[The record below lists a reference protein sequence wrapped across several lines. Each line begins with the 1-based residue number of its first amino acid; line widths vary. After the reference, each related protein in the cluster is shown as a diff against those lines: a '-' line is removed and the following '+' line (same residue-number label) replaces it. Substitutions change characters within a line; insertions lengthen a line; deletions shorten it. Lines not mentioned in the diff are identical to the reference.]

1 MYSLATSSMDVR
13 VRSLLM
19 PKIQQLQMSIAGRW
33 FLVGVI
39 ADIAMRL
46 RCCYA
51 EYASGL
57 KKIWAYV
64 QDVWMLRE
72 ESEEQAKR
80 MLLPLLT
87 LHRTFWS
94 PGCYTNTPSTWQQTH
109 NVIVGEVDQ

>member
-1 MYSLATSSMDVR
+1 MRSLAISSVDVR

-19 PKIQQLQMSIAGRW
+19 PRMQRLQMSIAGRW
-33 FLVGVI
+33 FLVGVM

-46 RCCYA
+46 RCCCA

-57 KKIWAYV
+57 KKSWACV
-64 QDVWMLRE
+64 QNVWMLRE

-94 PGCYTNTPSTWQQTH
+94 PGCYTNTPST
-109 NVIVGEVDQ
+109 